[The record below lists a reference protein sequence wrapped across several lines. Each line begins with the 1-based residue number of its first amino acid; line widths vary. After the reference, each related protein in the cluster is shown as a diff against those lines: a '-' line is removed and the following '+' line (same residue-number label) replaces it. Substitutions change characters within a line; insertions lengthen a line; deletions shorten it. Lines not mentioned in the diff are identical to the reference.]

1 VRISTSIAIAV
12 SFLFASQA
20 GGQATQIRVLCSNGL
35 KAVVEELKSRAELQI
50 GRPLAIE
57 FGTSVAIRQRIQ
69 SGETFDVAILSSEVL
84 DDLIKAGKIGAGTR
98 TDLGRSGIGIGVRSG
113 ARKPDIAT
121 IEALKTTIL
130 NAKSMTWVDVGASR
144 VHIDKMLG
152 ELGIAK
158 DVQPKI
164 ILTQQVDQSIATVAG
179 GKADLIITLI
189 SEIVPAKGVDYVGP
203 LPPKVQNYVSLAGG
217 IGANSKNVDSSR
229 ALIKVLSSSSVAAVY
244 KSKGMEL
251 VIQGDTPTPAGSK
264 Q

>member
-1 VRISTSIAIAV
+1 
-12 SFLFASQA
+12 
-20 GGQATQIRVLCSNGL
+20 
-35 KAVVEELKSRAELQI
+35 
-50 GRPLAIE
+50 
-57 FGTSVAIRQRIQ
+57 
-69 SGETFDVAILSSEVL
+69 
-84 DDLIKAGKIGAGTR
+84 
-98 TDLGRSGIGIGVRSG
+98 
-113 ARKPDIAT
+113 
-121 IEALKTTIL
+121 
-130 NAKSMTWVDVGASR
+130 VDVGASR

-251 VIQGDTPTPAGSK
+251 VIHGDTPTPAGSK